1 MWKLIFVAL
10 VALATA
16 EKVKYNNYQ
25 VFRVTPQTEEQV
37 EVIRNLEEIS
47 DGVCFNYYTFKKFNE
62 SKYKT
67 QIFPSI

>member
-16 EKVKYNNYQ
+16 EKVKYDNYQ

-47 DGVCFNYYTFKKFNE
+47 DGVCISTLYEHYHTFKEFNE
-62 SKYKT
+62 ST
-67 QIFPSI
+67 

>member
-16 EKVKYNNYQ
+16 EKVKYDNYQ

-47 DGVCFNYYTFKKFNE
+47 DGVCIRALYEHYYTFKEFNE
-62 SKYKT
+62 ST
-67 QIFPSI
+67 